1 MGSTDSVMA
10 ATGAAGFIG
19 GRILGGIGTYAQITA
34 VSWYVFHITGD
45 PRALGILTSLSLA
58 ASVAASPIGGLLAN
72 RYPLQG
78 VAAGAQII

>member
-10 ATGAAGFIG
+10 APGAAGFIG

-45 PRALGILTSLSLA
+45 PVRWEF
-58 ASVAASPIGGLLAN
+58 
-72 RYPLQG
+72 
-78 VAAGAQII
+78 